1 MGVFLMEIL
10 KLVWY
15 NFKRGERMFNKFNWA
30 ILGCGNIANDFAR
43 DITRMGGNIYS
54 VANRT
59 YEKALSF
66 AEKYNIEKVYEKIDD
81 LFADEKVD
89 IIYIATPHNK
99 HIEYI
104 LKALENNKH
113 VLCEKAITL
122 NSDELNKAVKLAN
135 EKKLILAE
143 AMTIYNMPLYIELE
157 NIINSSKLGEFRL
170 AQVNFGSFKEYDMT
184 NRFFNMGLA
193 GGALLDIGVYALSLV
208 RMFME
213 TKNSKICS
221 QVKFAPTGA
230 DEQSSIIIEN
240 EKEQMAS
247 VTLSLHA
254 KQPKRAT
261 ICYDNAY
268 IEIFEYPRADK
279 AIITYTNDN
288 HIEEIIAGKL
298 EDALCYELQNM
309 ENAVATGKNTMRLDY
324 TIDVMNIMTKLR
336 NGWNMKYPEES
347 E

>member
-1 MGVFLMEIL
+1 MS
-10 KLVWY
+10 
-15 NFKRGERMFNKFNWA
+15 NKYNWA

-43 DITRMGGNIYS
+43 DMNKMGGKVYS

-59 YEKALSF
+59 YEKAVAF
-66 AEKYNIEKVYEKIDD
+66 AQKYGIEKVYENIEDIFID
-81 LFADEKVD
+81 KNVD
-89 IIYIATPHNK
+89 IVYIATPHNK

-104 LKALENNKH
+104 LKALENVKH
-113 VLCEKAITL
+113 VLCEKASTL
-122 NSDELNKAVKLAN
+122 NSDELNKAVALAS
-135 EKKLILAE
+135 EKNLILAE
-143 AMTIYNMPLYIELE
+143 AMTIYNMPLYTELE
-157 NIINSSKLGEFRL
+157 KIIKSGKLGEFRL

-184 NRFFNMGLA
+184 NRFFNMDLA

-208 RMFME
+208 RIFMD
-213 TKNSKICS
+213 TKNSEINS

-261 ICYDNAY
+261 VCYDNAY

-279 AIITYTNDN
+279 AVITYTNDN
-288 HIEEIIAGKL
+288 HTEEITVGKL
-298 EDALCYELQNM
+298 EDAMCYEIENM
-309 ENAVATGKNTMRLDY
+309 ENAIANAKNTMRLDY
-324 TIDVMNIMTKLR
+324 TIDVMNVMTKLR
-336 NGWNMKYPEES
+336 NDWNMKYPEEM
-347 E
+347 

>member
-1 MGVFLMEIL
+1 ML
-10 KLVWY
+10 
-15 NFKRGERMFNKFNWA
+15 NKFNWA

-43 DITRMGGNIYS
+43 DITRMGGKIYS

-59 YEKALSF
+59 REKAIAF
-66 AEKYNIEKVYEKIDD
+66 AEKYNIEKVYENIDN
-81 LFADEKVD
+81 LFQDANVD
-89 IIYIATPHNK
+89 VVYIATPHNK

-104 LKALENNKH
+104 LKALEKGKH

-122 NSDELNKAVKLAN
+122 NSQELNRAVKLAR
-135 EKKLILAE
+135 EKNLILAE
-143 AMTIYNMPLYIELE
+143 AMTIYNMPLYTELE
-157 NIINSSKLGEFRL
+157 KIISSGALGEFRL

-184 NRFFNMGLA
+184 NRFFNMNLA

-208 RMFME
+208 RVFMD
-213 TKNSKICS
+213 TKNAEINS

-240 EKEQMAS
+240 GKEQMAS

-268 IEIFEYPRADK
+268 IEIFEYTRADK
-279 AIITYTNDN
+279 AVITYTEDGRT
-288 HIEEIIAGKL
+288 EEIIAGKL
-298 EDALCYELQNM
+298 ENALFYELENM
-309 ENAVATGKNTMRLDY
+309 ENSVINGQNTMRLEY

-336 NGWNMKYPEES
+336 NDWNMKYPEEK
-347 E
+347 

>member
-1 MGVFLMEIL
+1 M
-10 KLVWY
+10 
-15 NFKRGERMFNKFNWA
+15 NKFNWA

-43 DITRMGGNIYS
+43 DISRMGGRVYS

-59 YEKALSF
+59 YDKALSF
-66 AEKYNIEKVYEKIDD
+66 AEKYNIEKVYESIDD
-81 LFADEKVD
+81 LFTDENVH
-89 IIYIATPHNK
+89 IVYIATPHNK

-104 LKALENNKH
+104 LKALENGKN

-122 NSDELNKAVKLAN
+122 NSDELNRAVKLAN
-135 EKKLILAE
+135 EKNLILAE
-143 AMTIYNMPLYIELE
+143 AMTIYNMPLYTELE
-157 NIINSSKLGEFRL
+157 KIINSGRLGEFRL

-184 NRFFNMGLA
+184 NRFFNMDLA

-213 TKNSKICS
+213 TKNAEINS

-247 VTLSLHA
+247 VTLSLHS

-279 AIITYTNDN
+279 AVITYTADG
-288 HIEEIIAGKL
+288 HTEEITAGKL
-298 EDALCYELQNM
+298 ENALFYELENM
-309 ENAVATGKNTMRLDY
+309 ESAVEKGTNTMKLDY
-324 TIDVMNIMTKLR
+324 TIDVMDIMTKLR
-336 NGWNMKYPEES
+336 NDWNMKYPEEL
-347 E
+347 

>member
-1 MGVFLMEIL
+1 MS
-10 KLVWY
+10 
-15 NFKRGERMFNKFNWA
+15 NKYNWA

-43 DITRMGGNIYS
+43 DMNKMGGKVYS

-59 YEKALSF
+59 YEKAVVF
-66 AEKYNIEKVYEKIDD
+66 AQKYGIEKVYENIEDIFID
-81 LFADEKVD
+81 KNVD
-89 IIYIATPHNK
+89 IVYIATPHNK

-104 LKALENNKH
+104 LKALENGKH

-122 NSDELNKAVKLAN
+122 NSDELNKAVALAS
-135 EKKLILAE
+135 EKNLILAE
-143 AMTIYNMPLYIELE
+143 AMTIYNMPLYTELE
-157 NIINSSKLGEFRL
+157 KIIKSGKLGEFKL

-184 NRFFNMGLA
+184 NRFFNMDLA

-208 RMFME
+208 RIFMD
-213 TKNSKICS
+213 TKNSEINS

-247 VTLSLHA
+247 ITLSLHA

-268 IEIFEYPRADK
+268 IEIFEYPRADR
-279 AIITYTNDN
+279 AVITYTDDGRT
-288 HIEEIIAGKL
+288 EEIVVGKL
-298 EDALCYELQNM
+298 EDAMCYEINNM
-309 ENAVATGKNTMRLDY
+309 ENAIANGKNTMRLDY
-324 TIDVMNIMTKLR
+324 TIDVMNVMTKLR
-336 NGWNMKYPEES
+336 NDWNMRYPEEM
-347 E
+347 

>member
-1 MGVFLMEIL
+1 MIMS
-10 KLVWY
+10 
-15 NFKRGERMFNKFNWA
+15 NKFNWA

-43 DITRMGGNIYS
+43 EMNKMGGKVYS
-54 VANRT
+54 IANRT
-59 YEKALSF
+59 YEKAVAF
-66 AEKYNIEKVYEKIDD
+66 AEKYNVEKVYESIDD

-89 IIYIATPHNK
+89 IVYIATPHNK

-104 LKALENNKH
+104 IKALENNKH

-122 NSDELNKAVKLAN
+122 NCDELNRAVELAI
-135 EKKLILAE
+135 EKNLILAE
-143 AMTIYNMPLYIELE
+143 AMTIYNMPLYTKLE
-157 NIINSSKLGEFRL
+157 KTINSGALGEFRL

-184 NRFFNMGLA
+184 NRFFNMELA

-213 TKNSKICS
+213 TENAEIHS
-221 QVKFAPTGA
+221 QVKFAETGA
-230 DEQSSIIIEN
+230 DEQSSIIMKN
-240 EKEQMAS
+240 DKEQMAS

-279 AIITYTNDN
+279 AVITYTSDN
-288 HIEEIIAGKL
+288 HTEEIVAGKL
-298 EDALCYELQNM
+298 EDAMCYEIENM
-309 ENAVATGKNTMRLDY
+309 ENAILNGKNTMRLQY
-324 TIDVMNIMTKLR
+324 TIDVMNVMTKLR
-336 NGWNMKYPEES
+336 NDWNMKYPEE
-347 E
+347 

>member
-1 MGVFLMEIL
+1 ML
-10 KLVWY
+10 
-15 NFKRGERMFNKFNWA
+15 NKFNWA
-30 ILGCGNIANDFAR
+30 ILGCGSIANDFAR
-43 DITRMGGNIYS
+43 DVTQMGGEIYS

-59 YEKALSF
+59 YEKAVSF
-66 AEKYNIEKVYEKIDD
+66 AKKYNINKVYEKIDD
-81 LFADEKVD
+81 LFVDENVD
-89 IIYIATPHNK
+89 VVYIATPHNK

-104 LKALENNKH
+104 LRALENNKH

-122 NSDELNKAVKLAN
+122 NSQELSKAVSLAN

-143 AMTIYNMPLYIELE
+143 AMTIYNMPLYNELE
-157 NIINSSKLGEFRL
+157 KIIKSGELGEFRI

-184 NRFFNMGLA
+184 NRFFNMDLS

-208 RMFME
+208 RMFMD
-213 TKNSKICS
+213 TKNAQIHS
-221 QVKFAPTGA
+221 QVKFAETGA

-261 ICYDNAY
+261 ICYDNGY

-279 AIITYTNDN
+279 ATITYTDDG
-288 HIEEIIAGKL
+288 HTQEIIAGKL
-298 EDALCYELQNM
+298 ENALCYELQNM
-309 ENAVATGKNTMRLDY
+309 ENAISNGKNTMKLDY

-336 NGWNMKYPEES
+336 NDWNMKYPEE
-347 E
+347 

>member
-1 MGVFLMEIL
+1 M
-10 KLVWY
+10 
-15 NFKRGERMFNKFNWA
+15 NKFNWA

-43 DITRMGGNIYS
+43 DISRMGGRVHS

-59 YEKALSF
+59 YDKALSF
-66 AEKYNIEKVYEKIDD
+66 AEKYNIEKVYESIDD
-81 LFADEKVD
+81 LFTDENVH
-89 IIYIATPHNK
+89 IVYIATPHNK

-104 LKALENNKH
+104 LKALENGKN

-122 NSDELNKAVKLAN
+122 NSDELNRAVKLAN
-135 EKKLILAE
+135 KKNLILAE
-143 AMTIYNMPLYIELE
+143 AMTIYNMPLYTELE
-157 NIINSSKLGEFRL
+157 KIINSGRLGEFRL

-184 NRFFNMGLA
+184 NRFFNMDLA

-213 TKNSKICS
+213 TKNAEINS

-247 VTLSLHA
+247 VTLSLHS

-279 AIITYTNDN
+279 ATITYTADG
-288 HIEEIIAGKL
+288 HTEEITAGKL
-298 EDALCYELQNM
+298 ENALFYELENM
-309 ENAVATGKNTMRLDY
+309 ESAVENGTNTMRLEY
-324 TIDVMNIMTKLR
+324 TIDVMDIMTKLR
-336 NGWNMKYPEES
+336 NDWNMKYPEEL
-347 E
+347 

>member
-1 MGVFLMEIL
+1 
-10 KLVWY
+10 
-15 NFKRGERMFNKFNWA
+15 MFNKFNWA

-43 DITRMGGNIYS
+43 DVTGQGGKIYS

-59 YEKALSF
+59 YEKAVGF
-66 AEKYNIEKVYEKIDD
+66 AEKYNIEKVYENIDD
-81 LFADEKVD
+81 LFVDENVD
-89 IIYIATPHNK
+89 IVYIATPHNK

-122 NSDELNKAVKLAN
+122 NSQELNKAVKLAN
-135 EKKLILAE
+135 EKNLILAE
-143 AMTIYNMPLYIELE
+143 AMTIYNMPLYTELE
-157 NIINSSKLGEFRL
+157 KIINSGNLGEFRL

-184 NRFFNMGLA
+184 NRFFNMDLA

-213 TKNSKICS
+213 TENAEIHS

-261 ICYDNAY
+261 ICYDNGY

-279 AIITYTNDN
+279 ATITYTDDG
-288 HIEEIIAGKL
+288 HTQEIIAGKL
-298 EDALCYELQNM
+298 ENALCYELQNM
-309 ENAVATGKNTMRLDY
+309 ETAVLNGKNTMRLDY

-336 NGWNMKYPEES
+336 NDWNMKYPEEQ
-347 E
+347 

>member
-1 MGVFLMEIL
+1 
-10 KLVWY
+10 
-15 NFKRGERMFNKFNWA
+15 MFNKFNWA

-43 DITRMGGNIYS
+43 DVTGQGGKIYS

-59 YEKALSF
+59 YEKAVGF
-66 AEKYNIEKVYEKIDD
+66 AEKYNIEKVYENIDD
-81 LFADEKVD
+81 LFVDENVD
-89 IIYIATPHNK
+89 IVYIATPHNK

-122 NSDELNKAVKLAN
+122 NSQELNKAVKLAN
-135 EKKLILAE
+135 EKNLILAE
-143 AMTIYNMPLYIELE
+143 AMTIYNMPLYTELE
-157 NIINSSKLGEFRL
+157 KIINSGNLGEFRL

-184 NRFFNMGLA
+184 NRFFNMDLA

-213 TKNSKICS
+213 TENAEIHS

-261 ICYDNAY
+261 ICYDNGY

-279 AIITYTNDN
+279 ATITYTNDV
-288 HIEEIIAGKL
+288 HTQEIVAGKL
-298 EDALCYELQNM
+298 DNALCYELQNM
-309 ENAVATGKNTMRLDY
+309 ENAVETGKNTMRLDY

-336 NGWNMKYPEES
+336 NDWNMKYPEEQ
-347 E
+347 

>member
-1 MGVFLMEIL
+1 
-10 KLVWY
+10 
-15 NFKRGERMFNKFNWA
+15 
-30 ILGCGNIANDFAR
+30 
-43 DITRMGGNIYS
+43 MGGEIYS

-59 YEKALSF
+59 YEKAVSF
-66 AEKYNIEKVYEKIDD
+66 AKKYKIKKVYENIDD
-81 LFADEKVD
+81 LFVDKNVD
-89 IIYIATPHNK
+89 IVYIATPHNK

-104 LKALENNKH
+104 LRALENNKH

-122 NSDELNKAVKLAN
+122 NSQELNKAVSLAN

-143 AMTIYNMPLYIELE
+143 AMTIYNMPLYNELKK
-157 NIINSSKLGEFRL
+157 IINSGDLGEFRL

-184 NRFFNMGLA
+184 NRFFNMDLA

-208 RMFME
+208 RMFMD
-213 TKNSKICS
+213 TKNAQIHS
-221 QVKFAPTGA
+221 QVKFAETGA

-261 ICYDNAY
+261 ICYDNGY
-268 IEIFEYPRADK
+268 IEIFEYPRADN
-279 AIITYTNDN
+279 ATITYTNDG
-288 HIEEIIAGKL
+288 HTQEIIAGKL
-298 EDALCYELQNM
+298 ENALCYELQNM
-309 ENAVATGKNTMRLDY
+309 ENAISNGKNTMKLDY

-336 NGWNMKYPEES
+336 NDWNMKYPEEM
-347 E
+347 

>member
-1 MGVFLMEIL
+1 MS
-10 KLVWY
+10 
-15 NFKRGERMFNKFNWA
+15 NRFNWA

-43 DITRMGGNIYS
+43 DITRMGGEIYS

-59 YEKALSF
+59 YEKAITF
-66 AEKYNIEKVYEKIDD
+66 AEKYNISKVYENIDD
-81 LFADEKVD
+81 LFIDKNVD
-89 IIYIATPHNK
+89 IVYIATPHNK
-99 HIEYI
+99 HIDYI
-104 LKALENNKH
+104 LKALESGKH

-122 NSDELNKAVKLAN
+122 NSDELNRAVKLAN
-135 EKKLILAE
+135 EKNLLLAE
-143 AMTIYNMPLYIELE
+143 AMTIYNMPLYNELE
-157 NIINSSKLGEFRL
+157 KIISSGALGEFRL

-184 NRFFNMGLA
+184 NRFFNMDLA

-208 RMFME
+208 RMFMD
-213 TKNSKICS
+213 TKNAEIHS

-268 IEIFEYPRADK
+268 MEIFEYPRADK
-279 AIITYTNDN
+279 AVITYTEDGRT
-288 HIEEIIAGKL
+288 EEITAGKL
-298 EDALCYELQNM
+298 ENALYYELQNM
-309 ENAVATGKNTMRLDY
+309 ENSVETGKNTMRLDY

-336 NGWNMKYPEES
+336 NDWNMKYPEEK
-347 E
+347 

>member
-1 MGVFLMEIL
+1 MAFYDIMQMVIIMS
-10 KLVWY
+10 
-15 NFKRGERMFNKFNWA
+15 NKFNWA

-43 DITRMGGNIYS
+43 EMNKMSGKVYS

-59 YEKALSF
+59 CEKAVDF
-66 AEKYNIEKVYEKIDD
+66 AEKYNIEKVYENIDD
-81 LFADEKVD
+81 LFADKNVD
-89 IIYIATPHNK
+89 IVYIATPHNK

-122 NSDELNKAVKLAN
+122 NSDELNKAVALAN
-135 EKKLILAE
+135 EKNLILAE
-143 AMTIYNMPLYIELE
+143 AMTIYNMPLYNELE
-157 NIINSSKLGEFRL
+157 KIINSGILGEFRL

-184 NRFFNMGLA
+184 NRFFNMDLA

-213 TKNSKICS
+213 TDNAEIQS
-221 QVKFAPTGA
+221 QVRFAETGA
-230 DEQSSIIIEN
+230 DEQSSIIIKN
-240 EKEQMAS
+240 DKEQMAS

-279 AIITYTNDN
+279 AVITYTDDN
-288 HIEEIIAGKL
+288 RTEEITAGKL
-298 EDALCYELQNM
+298 EDALCYEIENM
-309 ENAVATGKNTMRLDY
+309 ENAVSNGKNTMKLDY
-324 TIDVMNIMTKLR
+324 TIDVMNVMSKLR
-336 NGWNMKYPEES
+336 SDWNMKYPEEK
-347 E
+347 

>member
-1 MGVFLMEIL
+1 MIL
-10 KLVWY
+10 
-15 NFKRGERMFNKFNWA
+15 NRGERMLNKYNWA

-43 DITRMGGNIYS
+43 DVTRMGGEIYS

-59 YEKALSF
+59 YEKAVSF
-66 AEKYNIEKVYEKIDD
+66 AKEYNIKKVYEKIDD
-81 LFADEKVD
+81 LFADKNVD
-89 IIYIATPHNK
+89 IVYIATPHNK

-104 LKALENNKH
+104 LRALENNKH

-122 NSDELNKAVKLAN
+122 NSQELNKAVDLAN

-143 AMTIYNMPLYIELE
+143 AMTIYNMPLYNELE
-157 NIINSSKLGEFRL
+157 KIIKSGDLGEFRL

-184 NRFFNMGLA
+184 NRFFNMDLA

-208 RMFME
+208 RMFMD
-213 TKNSKICS
+213 TKNSKIHS
-221 QVKFAPTGA
+221 QVKFAETGA

-247 VTLSLHA
+247 VTLSLHS

-261 ICYDNAY
+261 ICYDNGY

-279 AIITYTNDN
+279 ATITYTDDG
-288 HIEEIIAGKL
+288 HTQEIIAGKL
-298 EDALCYELQNM
+298 ENALCYELQNM
-309 ENAVATGKNTMRLDY
+309 ENAVATGKNTMRLRF
-324 TIDVMNIMTKLR
+324 TIDVMNIMTTLR
-336 NGWNMKYPEES
+336 NNWNMKYPEEQ
-347 E
+347 

>member
-1 MGVFLMEIL
+1 MS
-10 KLVWY
+10 
-15 NFKRGERMFNKFNWA
+15 NKFNWA

-43 DITRMGGNIYS
+43 ERTKMGGKVYS

-59 YEKALSF
+59 YEKAVAFS
-66 AEKYNIEKVYEKIDD
+66 EKYNIEKVYENIDD
-81 LFADEKVD
+81 LFLDENVD
-89 IIYIATPHNK
+89 IVYIATPHNK

-104 LKALENNKH
+104 IKALENNKH
-113 VLCEKAITL
+113 VLCEKSITL

-143 AMTIYNMPLYIELE
+143 AMTIYNMPLYTELE
-157 NIINSSKLGEFRL
+157 KIISSGKLGEFRL

-184 NRFFNMGLA
+184 NRFFNMDLA

-213 TKNSKICS
+213 IENSEIQS
-221 QVKFAPTGA
+221 QVKFAETGA
-230 DEQSSIIIEN
+230 DEQSSIIIKN
-240 EKEQMAS
+240 AKEQMAS

-279 AIITYTNDN
+279 AVITYTDDN
-288 HIEEIIAGKL
+288 RTEEITAGKL
-298 EDALCYELQNM
+298 EDALCYEIENM
-309 ENAVATGKNTMRLDY
+309 ETAIENGKNTMKLDY
-324 TIDVMNIMTKLR
+324 TIDVMNVMSKLR
-336 NGWNMKYPEES
+336 NDWNMKYPEEL
-347 E
+347 

>member
-1 MGVFLMEIL
+1 MS
-10 KLVWY
+10 
-15 NFKRGERMFNKFNWA
+15 NKYNWA

-43 DITRMGGNIYS
+43 EMNKMGGKVYS

-59 YEKALSF
+59 YEKAVAF
-66 AEKYNIEKVYEKIDD
+66 AQKYGIEKVYENIEDIFID
-81 LFADEKVD
+81 KNVD
-89 IIYIATPHNK
+89 IVYIATPHNK

-104 LKALENNKH
+104 LKALENGKH

-122 NSDELNKAVKLAN
+122 NSDELNKAVALAS
-135 EKKLILAE
+135 EKNLILAE
-143 AMTIYNMPLYIELE
+143 AMTIYNMPLYTELE
-157 NIINSSKLGEFRL
+157 KIIKSGKLGEFRL

-184 NRFFNMGLA
+184 NRFFNMDLA

-208 RMFME
+208 RMFMD
-213 TKNSKICS
+213 TKNSEINS

-279 AIITYTNDN
+279 AVITYTLDN
-288 HIEEIIAGKL
+288 RTEEIVAGKL
-298 EDALCYELQNM
+298 EDAMCYEINNM
-309 ENAVATGKNTMRLDY
+309 ENAIANDKNTMRLDY
-324 TIDVMNIMTKLR
+324 TIDVMNVMTKLR
-336 NGWNMKYPEES
+336 NDWNMRYPEEM
-347 E
+347 

>member
-1 MGVFLMEIL
+1 MS
-10 KLVWY
+10 
-15 NFKRGERMFNKFNWA
+15 NKFNWA

-43 DITRMGGNIYS
+43 ARTKMGGIIYS

-59 YEKALSF
+59 YSKATEF
-66 AEKYNIEKVYEKIDD
+66 AEKYKIEKVYENIDD
-81 LFADEKVD
+81 LFTDENVD
-89 IIYIATPHNK
+89 IVYIATPHNK

-104 LKALENNKH
+104 LKALENGKH

-122 NSDELNKAVKLAN
+122 NSAELRQAVELADSKN
-135 EKKLILAE
+135 LILAE
-143 AMTIYNMPLYIELE
+143 AMTIYNMPLYNELE
-157 NIINSSKLGEFRL
+157 KIIRSDKLGKFRL

-184 NRFFNMGLA
+184 NRFFNMNLA

-208 RMFME
+208 RMFMN
-213 TKNSKICS
+213 TKNAKIQS
-221 QVKFAPTGA
+221 QVKFAVTGA

-261 ICYDNAY
+261 LCYDNAY

-279 AIITYTNDN
+279 AVITYTDDG
-288 HIEEIIAGKL
+288 HTEEISAGNIS
-298 EDALCYELQNM
+298 DALCYEIKNM
-309 ENAVATGKNTMRLDY
+309 ESSVANSENKMRLDY
-324 TIDVMNIMTKLR
+324 TVDVMNIMTKLR
-336 NGWNMKYPEES
+336 NDWSMKYPEET
-347 E
+347 ENEI

>member
-1 MGVFLMEIL
+1 M
-10 KLVWY
+10 
-15 NFKRGERMFNKFNWA
+15 NKFNWA

-43 DITRMGGNIYS
+43 DISRMGGRVYS

-59 YEKALSF
+59 YDKALAF
-66 AEKYNIEKVYEKIDD
+66 AEKYNIKKVYESIDD
-81 LFADEKVD
+81 LFTDENVH
-89 IIYIATPHNK
+89 IVYIATPHNK

-104 LKALENNKH
+104 LKALENGKN

-122 NSDELNKAVKLAN
+122 NSDELNRAVKLAN
-135 EKKLILAE
+135 KKNLILAE
-143 AMTIYNMPLYIELE
+143 AMTIYNMPLYTELE
-157 NIINSSKLGEFRL
+157 KIINSGRLGEFRL

-184 NRFFNMGLA
+184 NRFFNMDLA

-213 TKNSKICS
+213 TKNAEINS

-247 VTLSLHA
+247 VTLSLHS

-279 AIITYTNDN
+279 ATITYTADG
-288 HIEEIIAGKL
+288 HTEEITAGKL
-298 EDALCYELQNM
+298 ENALFYELENM
-309 ENAVATGKNTMRLDY
+309 ESAVEKGTNTMKLDY
-324 TIDVMNIMTKLR
+324 TIDVMDIMTKLR
-336 NGWNMKYPEES
+336 NDWNMKYPEEL
-347 E
+347 

>member
-1 MGVFLMEIL
+1 MS
-10 KLVWY
+10 
-15 NFKRGERMFNKFNWA
+15 NKYNWA

-43 DITRMGGNIYS
+43 EMNKMGGKVYS

-59 YEKALSF
+59 YEKAVAF
-66 AEKYNIEKVYEKIDD
+66 AQKYGIEKVYENIEDIFID
-81 LFADEKVD
+81 KNVD
-89 IIYIATPHNK
+89 IVYIATPHNK

-104 LKALENNKH
+104 IKALQNGKH

-122 NSDELNKAVKLAN
+122 NSDELNKAVALAS
-135 EKKLILAE
+135 EKNLILAE
-143 AMTIYNMPLYIELE
+143 AMTIYNMPLYTELE
-157 NIINSSKLGEFRL
+157 KIIKSGKLGEFKL

-184 NRFFNMGLA
+184 NRFFNMDLA

-208 RMFME
+208 RIFMD
-213 TKNSKICS
+213 TKNSEINS

-279 AIITYTNDN
+279 AVITYTNDN
-288 HIEEIIAGKL
+288 HTEEITVGKL
-298 EDALCYELQNM
+298 EDAMCYEINNM
-309 ENAVATGKNTMRLDY
+309 ENAIANAKNTMRLDY
-324 TIDVMNIMTKLR
+324 TIDVMNVMTKLR
-336 NGWNMKYPEES
+336 NDWNMRYPEEM
-347 E
+347 

>member
-1 MGVFLMEIL
+1 MT
-10 KLVWY
+10 
-15 NFKRGERMFNKFNWA
+15 NKFNWA
-30 ILGCGNIANDFAR
+30 ILGCGSIANDFAKAMNK
-43 DITRMGGNIYS
+43 MGGKVYS

-59 YEKALSF
+59 YAKAVDF
-66 AEKYNIEKVYEKIDD
+66 AQKYGVEKVYENIGEIFSDK
-81 LFADEKVD
+81 KVD
-89 IIYIATPHNK
+89 IVYIATPHNK

-104 LKALENNKH
+104 LKALENGKH

-122 NSDELNKAVKLAN
+122 NSAELEQAVALA
-135 EKKLILAE
+135 EKNNLILAE
-143 AMTIYNMPLYIELE
+143 AMTIYNMPLYDKLNE
-157 NIINSSKLGEFRL
+157 IISSGKLGEFRL

-184 NRFFNMGLA
+184 NRFFNMDLA

-208 RMFME
+208 RMFMD
-213 TKNSKICS
+213 TKNSEIHS

-279 AIITYTNDN
+279 ATITYTDDG
-288 HIEEIIAGKL
+288 HTEEITAGNID
-298 EDALCYELQNM
+298 DALCYEI
-309 ENAVATGKNTMRLDY
+309 ENTEKAVSNGKNAMKLDY

-336 NGWNMKYPEES
+336 SDWKMKYPEE
-347 E
+347 

>member
-1 MGVFLMEIL
+1 ML
-10 KLVWY
+10 
-15 NFKRGERMFNKFNWA
+15 NKFNWA

-43 DITRMGGNIYS
+43 DTIRMGGKIYS

-59 YEKALSF
+59 YEKAIDF
-66 AEKYNIEKVYEKIDD
+66 ANKYNIEKVYENIDD
-81 LFADEKVD
+81 LFADKNVD
-89 IIYIATPHNK
+89 IVYIATPHNK

-104 LKALENNKH
+104 LKALDNNKH

-122 NSDELNKAVKLAN
+122 NSKELNKAATLAK
-135 EKKLILAE
+135 EKNLILAE
-143 AMTIYNMPLYIELE
+143 AMTIYNMPLYTELE
-157 NIINSSKLGEFRL
+157 KIIKSGDLGEFRL

-184 NRFFNMGLA
+184 NRFFNMDLA

-208 RMFME
+208 RMFMN
-213 TKNSKICS
+213 TKNAQIHS
-221 QVKFAPTGA
+221 QVKFAETGA

-268 IEIFEYPRADK
+268 IEIYEYPRADK
-279 AIITYTNDN
+279 AVITYTSDN
-288 HIEEIIAGKL
+288 HTQEITAGKL
-298 EDALCYELQNM
+298 ENALCYELQNM
-309 ENAVATGKNTMRLDY
+309 ENAVETGKNTMRLDY
-324 TIDVMNIMTKLR
+324 TIDVMNIMSKLR
-336 NGWNMKYPEES
+336 NDWNMKYPEEV

>member
-1 MGVFLMEIL
+1 ML
-10 KLVWY
+10 
-15 NFKRGERMFNKFNWA
+15 NKFNWA

-43 DITRMGGNIYS
+43 DVTGQGGKIYS

-59 YEKALSF
+59 YEKAVSF
-66 AEKYNIEKVYEKIDD
+66 AEKYNIEKIYENIDD
-81 LFADEKVD
+81 LFADENVD
-89 IIYIATPHNK
+89 VVYIATPHNK
-99 HIEYI
+99 HIDYI

-122 NSDELNKAVKLAN
+122 NSQELNQAVALAN
-135 EKKLILAE
+135 EKNLILAE
-143 AMTIYNMPLYIELE
+143 AMTIYNMPLYTELE
-157 NIINSSKLGEFRL
+157 KVINSGDLGEFRL

-184 NRFFNMGLA
+184 NRFFNMSLA

-213 TKNSKICS
+213 TENAEIHS

-279 AIITYTNDN
+279 ATITYTDDG
-288 HIEEIIAGKL
+288 HTEEIISGKL
-298 EDALCYELQNM
+298 SDALCYELQNM
-309 ENAVATGKNTMRLDY
+309 ENAVETGKNTMRLDY
-324 TIDVMNIMTKLR
+324 TIDVMNIMTTLR
-336 NGWNMKYPEES
+336 NDWNMKYPEEQ
-347 E
+347 